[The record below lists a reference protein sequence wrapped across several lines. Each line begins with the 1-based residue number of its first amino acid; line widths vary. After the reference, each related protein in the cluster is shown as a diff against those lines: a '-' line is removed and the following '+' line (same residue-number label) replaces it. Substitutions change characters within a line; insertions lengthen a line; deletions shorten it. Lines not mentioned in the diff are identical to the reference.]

1 MRDKAYLIF
10 IIIFVPFSLKF
21 FDASF
26 INATILN
33 YSFILFIW
41 ISIFLSIPH
50 FLKSKST
57 FALPIYL
64 IFFSILGSI
73 IMAYYSWDQSFFYSL
88 IETSQYMI
96 WPLFFFM
103 RYHEVSLKSLEKI
116 ILFYG
121 LAYALLFFFQYLNQ
135 GVVLFG
141 RPLYGDEWTEDR
153 GVIRIIF
160 PGAGIFILAL
170 FISITKLTTTTTHRW
185 FWIGFSLLG
194 IIIPVMQVTR
204 QFIAGVLLIYL
215 FHLVRSVSLPKKV
228 VIISL
233 FIIGV
238 GLAINAE
245 IPMVEGVI
253 EAQERDS
260 SLGKDYIRVLAGEYF
275 LNDYSPNDYSAV
287 FGNGAPYW
295 GISNYGK
302 FNSKLADERGF
313 YLSDVGIIAVYAMFG
328 IFAIIGFVIIWGK
341 SFIIPLPPQYQYAKY
356 YLWYLLF
363 TSFTWYSVYHYHY
376 LISTVFALYV
386 FQKGID
392 VSKRKIIIK
401 DILKRLVSDSHDSK
415 KEDFMKGIPSKD

>member
-1 MRDKAYLIF
+1 MENRKYLIF
-10 IIIFVPFSLKF
+10 IIFLVPFSLKF

-26 INATILN
+26 INSSILN

-50 FLKSKST
+50 LLKSKST

-64 IFFSILGSI
+64 IFFSILCSM
-73 IMAYYSWDQSFFYSL
+73 IMAYYSWDQSFFDSL

-103 RYHEVSLKSLEKI
+103 RFHDFPVKSLEKI

-121 LAYALLFFFQYLNQ
+121 LAYVLLFFFQYLNQ

-160 PGAGIFILAL
+160 PGAGVFILAL
-170 FISITKLTTTTTHRW
+170 FISITKVTTTTSYRW

-194 IIIPVMQVTR
+194 VIIPVMQVTR
-204 QFIAGVLLIYL
+204 QFIVGVLLIYL
-215 FHLVRSVSLPKKV
+215 FHLMKSVSIPKKAI
-228 VIISL
+228 IISF
-233 FIIGV
+233 FILGGGI
-238 GLAINAE
+238 AINAE

-260 SLGKDYIRVLAGEYF
+260 GLGKDYIRVLAGQYF
-275 LNDYSPNDYSAV
+275 LYDFSPNDYSAV

-295 GISNYGK
+295 GISFYGK
-302 FNSKLADERGF
+302 FNSKLADERGY

-341 SFIIPLPPQYQYAKY
+341 SFLIPLPPQYQYAKY
-356 YLWYLLF
+356 YLWYILF

-376 LISTVFALYV
+376 LISTVFALYI

-392 VSKRKIIIK
+392 ASKKKKFIK
-401 DILKRLVSDSHDSK
+401 DILKRLIKKSD
-415 KEDFMKGIPSKD
+415 DFNGNISAKRIAS

>member
-1 MRDKAYLIF
+1 MKDRLYVVFITLLI
-10 IIIFVPFSLKF
+10 PFSLKF

-26 INATILN
+26 ISASILN

-41 ISIFLSIPH
+41 LTIFLSIPY
-50 FLKSKST
+50 FFQIKSVFSI
-57 FALPIYL
+57 PIYL
-64 IFFSILGSI
+64 IFFSILFSMV
-73 IMAYYSWDQSFFYSL
+73 MAYYSWDQNFYHSF
-88 IETSQYMI
+88 IETTQYMI

-103 RYHEVSLKSLEKI
+103 RYHNIPVKTLEKI
-116 ILFYG
+116 ILSFG

-160 PGAGIFILAL
+160 PGAGIFILSL
-170 FISITKLTTTTTHRW
+170 FISINKLTSSKNHRL
-185 FWIGFSLLG
+185 FWVLFSSLG

-204 QFIAGVLLIYL
+204 QFIVGVLLMYL
-215 FHLVRSVSLPKKV
+215 IHLLKSVSIPKKV
-228 VIISL
+228 AIISL
-233 FIIGV
+233 FVLGV
-238 GLAINAE
+238 GLAINAD

-260 SLGKDYIRVLAGEYF
+260 SLGKKYIRVLAGEYF
-275 LNDYSPNDYSAV
+275 LYDYSPNEISGV

-295 GISNYGK
+295 GISSYGK
-302 FNSKLADERGF
+302 FNEKLGDERGY

-328 IFAIIGFVIIWGK
+328 IFSILGFIMIWLI
-341 SFIIPLPPQYQYAKY
+341 SFFIPLPSEYQYAKY
-356 YLWYLLF
+356 YLWYILF

-376 LISTVFALYV
+376 LISTVFALYI

-392 VSKRKIIIK
+392 QSKRKIVIKKLLKSIIQEK
-401 DILKRLVSDSHDSK
+401 KVVDSNELST
-415 KEDFMKGIPSKD
+415 

>member
-1 MRDKAYLIF
+1 MKDRLYVVFITLLI
-10 IIIFVPFSLKF
+10 PFSLKF

-26 INATILN
+26 ISASILN

-41 ISIFLSIPH
+41 LTIFLSIPY
-50 FLKSKST
+50 FFQIKSVFSI
-57 FALPIYL
+57 PIYL
-64 IFFSILGSI
+64 IFFSILFSMV
-73 IMAYYSWDQSFFYSL
+73 MAYYSWDQNFYHSF
-88 IETSQYMI
+88 IETTQYMI

-103 RYHEVSLKSLEKI
+103 RYHNIPVKTLEKI
-116 ILFYG
+116 ILSFG

-160 PGAGIFILAL
+160 PGAGIFILSL
-170 FISITKLTTTTTHRW
+170 FISINKLTSSKNHRW
-185 FWIGFSLLG
+185 FWVLFSSLG

-204 QFIAGVLLIYL
+204 QFIVGVLLMYL
-215 FHLVRSVSLPKKV
+215 IHLLKSVSIPKKV
-228 VIISL
+228 AIISL
-233 FIIGV
+233 FVLGV
-238 GLAINAE
+238 GLAINAD

-260 SLGKDYIRVLAGEYF
+260 SLGKKYIRVLAGEYF
-275 LNDYSPNDYSAV
+275 LYDYSPNEISGV

-295 GISNYGK
+295 GISSYGK
-302 FNSKLADERGF
+302 FNEKLGDERGY

-328 IFAIIGFVIIWGK
+328 IFSILGFIMIWLI
-341 SFIIPLPPQYQYAKY
+341 SFFIPLPSEYQYAKY
-356 YLWYLLF
+356 YLWYILF

-376 LISTVFALYV
+376 LISTVFALYI

-392 VSKRKIIIK
+392 QSKRKIVIKKLLKSIIQEK
-401 DILKRLVSDSHDSK
+401 KVVDSNELST
-415 KEDFMKGIPSKD
+415 

>member
-1 MRDKAYLIF
+1 MKDKLPLIF
-10 IIIFVPFSLKF
+10 IILLIPFSLKF

-26 INATILN
+26 ISASILN

-41 ISIFLSIPH
+41 LTIFLSIPH
-50 FLKSKST
+50 FFKSKSI
-57 FALPIYL
+57 FSFPIYL
-64 IFFSILGSI
+64 IFFSILFSMV
-73 IMAYYSWDQSFFYSL
+73 MAFYSWDQNFFQSF
-88 IETSQYMI
+88 IETTQYMI
-96 WPLFFFM
+96 WPLFFFL
-103 RYHEVSLKSLEKI
+103 RYHNISVKILEKI

-160 PGAGIFILAL
+160 PGAGIFILSL
-170 FISITKLTTTTTHRW
+170 FISINKLTTTKKYRW
-185 FWIGFSLLG
+185 FWAMFSLLG

-204 QFIAGVLLIYL
+204 QFIAGVLLMYL
-215 FHLVRSVSLPKKV
+215 IHLLKNVSIAKKI

-233 FIIGV
+233 FVLGV
-238 GLAINAE
+238 GLVINAD

-260 SLGKDYIRVLAGEYF
+260 SLGKKYIRVLAGEYF
-275 LNDYSPNDYSAV
+275 LYDYSPNEVSAV

-295 GISNYGK
+295 GLSTYGK
-302 FNSKLADERGF
+302 FNEKLGDERGY

-328 IFAIIGFVIIWGK
+328 IFSILGFIIIWGI
-341 SFIIPLPPQYQYAKY
+341 SFLVPIPSEYQYAKY
-356 YLWYLLF
+356 YLWYILF

-376 LISTVFALYV
+376 LISTVFAIYIY
-386 FQKGID
+386 QKGID
-392 VSKRKIIIK
+392 LSKKKIIIK
-401 DILKRLVSDSHDSK
+401 KILKTIIQEKKTIDSNELSN
-415 KEDFMKGIPSKD
+415 

>member
-1 MRDKAYLIF
+1 MKDRLYVVF
-10 IIIFVPFSLKF
+10 IILLIPFSLKF

-26 INATILN
+26 ISASILN

-41 ISIFLSIPH
+41 LTIFLSIPY
-50 FLKSKST
+50 FFQIKSVFSI
-57 FALPIYL
+57 PIYL
-64 IFFSILGSI
+64 IFFSVLFSMV
-73 IMAYYSWDQSFFYSL
+73 MAYYSWDQNFFHSF
-88 IETSQYMI
+88 IETTQYMI

-103 RYHEVSLKSLEKI
+103 RYHNIPVKTLEKI
-116 ILFYG
+116 ILSFG

-160 PGAGIFILAL
+160 PGAGIFILSL
-170 FISITKLTTTTTHRW
+170 FISINKLTSSKNHRW
-185 FWIGFSLLG
+185 FWVLFSSLG

-204 QFIAGVLLIYL
+204 QFIVGVLLMYL
-215 FHLVRSVSLPKKV
+215 IHLLKSVSIPKKV
-228 VIISL
+228 GIILL
-233 FIIGV
+233 FVLGV
-238 GLAINAE
+238 GLAINAD

-260 SLGKDYIRVLAGEYF
+260 SLGKKYIRVLAGEYF
-275 LNDYSPNDYSAV
+275 LYDYSPNEISGV

-295 GISNYGK
+295 GISSYGK
-302 FNSKLADERGF
+302 FNEKLGDERGY

-328 IFAIIGFVIIWGK
+328 IFSILGFIIIWLI
-341 SFIIPLPPQYQYAKY
+341 SFFIPLPSEYQYAKY
-356 YLWYLLF
+356 YLWYILF

-376 LISTVFALYV
+376 LISTVFALYI

-392 VSKRKIIIK
+392 ESKRKVVIKKLLKSIIQEK
-401 DILKRLVSDSHDSK
+401 KVVDSNELSN
-415 KEDFMKGIPSKD
+415 

>member
-1 MRDKAYLIF
+1 
-10 IIIFVPFSLKF
+10 
-21 FDASF
+21 
-26 INATILN
+26 
-33 YSFILFIW
+33 
-41 ISIFLSIPH
+41 
-50 FLKSKST
+50 
-57 FALPIYL
+57 
-64 IFFSILGSI
+64 
-73 IMAYYSWDQSFFYSL
+73 MAYYSWDQSFFFSL
-88 IETSQYMI
+88 VETSQYMI

-103 RYHEVSLKSLEKI
+103 RYHDISIKSLEKV

-170 FISITKLTTTTTHRW
+170 FISITKLTTTSTYRW
-185 FWIGFSLLG
+185 FWIGFTLLG
-194 IIIPVMQVTR
+194 VIIPVMQVTR

-215 FHLVRSVSLPKKV
+215 FHLVKSVSISKK
-228 VIISL
+228 IIIL
-233 FIIGV
+233 LIFIAGV
-238 GLAINAE
+238 GIAINAE

-260 SLGKDYIRVLAGEYF
+260 GLGKDYIRVLAGQYF
-275 LNDYSPNDYSAV
+275 LYDYSPNDYSVV

-295 GISNYGK
+295 GISYYGK
-302 FNSKLADERGF
+302 FNEKIADERGY

-328 IFAIIGFVIIWGK
+328 IFAIIGFVIIWAK
-341 SFIIPLPPQYQYAKY
+341 SFFIPLPPQYQYARY

-376 LISTVFALYV
+376 LISTVFALYI

-392 VSKRKIIIK
+392 ASKKKLILK
-401 DILKRLVSDSHDSK
+401 NILKRLFKETNVS
-415 KEDFMKGIPSKD
+415 KGEILDNNI